1 MLKQHKLYRAFLLCL
16 CLTAV
21 TVVRAQYSAQARFIQ
36 ADSLL
41 ASAYSV
47 EVALASTT
55 QPYLFEQR
63 FKASNQA
70 FTAAVALFSGRE
82 FRAEKEFYSQLLLE
96 APKGA
101 RAYKNELNQLLH
113 KRLMAFNNAQPLQ
126 QIFYK
131 LHNSTQ
137 RLNYLLETEEAVAI
151 NAALLAEASALL
163 AQNKQLITELNGL
176 GASFIWELPYPALL
190 LAINEKAV
198 LQIQN
203 IKKHHNH
210 YRDAVDALAAFLKA
224 PGLLTIRK
232 KNAWQ
237 KQWEQWFPD
246 ASVSPIDYLESLR
259 AISELPKIDEE
270 LPFEQLIVAYSEAQN
285 VLTEPAELFEQL
297 KAQAIFD
304 LFKST
309 LAPYQS
315 TYEAQMLPV
324 AQQLSF
330 NLSEQLTKHL
340 LVDKIKPQY
349 LLHQQQYLPLFA
361 QNDQTLAEPNGFVTL
376 SVVLAADS
384 SLYLTGFQQKEV
396 KQAFVARVKDRK
408 LLWLHISYGGAG
420 HTRGLLVSRL
430 NGGCLAVIETTGL
443 QPEPQFSIEHS
454 SSAGEVLTTTKFTNK
469 QPIQLIA
476 QKEHYVALGKQAQAG
491 FISLN
496 SYTGEVIW
504 EKAIKQLK
512 PVAVVEVPGSGY
524 LILSNKLSG
533 SDVIVVNERGELLQQ
548 LPLPIEQ
555 AHQAE
560 YAQLYNNNLLVCGYL
575 EASQPFAAPGED
587 AFVQKYPLKKLFN
600 APAAPVGN

>member
-1 MLKQHKLYRAFLLCL
+1 MKLRCCL
-16 CLTAV
+16 WL
-21 TVVRAQYSAQARFIQ
+21 
-36 ADSLL
+36 
-41 ASAYSV
+41 
-47 EVALASTT
+47 
-55 QPYLFEQR
+55 
-63 FKASNQA
+63 SNC
-70 FTAAVALFSGRE
+70 R
-82 FRAEKEFYSQLLLE
+82 
-96 APKGA
+96 
-101 RAYKNELNQLLH
+101 
-113 KRLMAFNNAQPLQ
+113 
-126 QIFYK
+126 
-131 LHNSTQ
+131 
-137 RLNYLLETEEAVAI
+137 
-151 NAALLAEASALL
+151 
-163 AQNKQLITELNGL
+163 
-176 GASFIWELPYPALL
+176 
-190 LAINEKAV
+190 
-198 LQIQN
+198 
-203 IKKHHNH
+203 
-210 YRDAVDALAAFLKA
+210 
-224 PGLLTIRK
+224 
-232 KNAWQ
+232 
-237 KQWEQWFPD
+237 
-246 ASVSPIDYLESLR
+246 
-259 AISELPKIDEE
+259 
-270 LPFEQLIVAYSEAQN
+270 
-285 VLTEPAELFEQL
+285 
-297 KAQAIFD
+297 
-304 LFKST
+304 
-309 LAPYQS
+309 
-315 TYEAQMLPV
+315 
-324 AQQLSF
+324 F

-361 QNDQTLAEPNGFVTL
+361 QDDQTLAEPNGFVTL

-504 EKAIKQLK
+504 EKAIRQLK

-524 LILSNKLSG
+524 LILSNNLSG
-533 SDVIVVNERGELLQQ
+533 SDVIVVNESGELLQQ
-548 LPLPIEQ
+548 LPLPIAQ

-560 YAQLYNNNLLVCGYL
+560 YAQLYNNDLLVCGYL

-587 AFVQKYPLKKLFN
+587 AFVQKYPLRKLFN